1 MLLFSRLHSTMF
13 FSGSRTG
20 NSPVLR
26 SASTFRSFR
35 TFRSL
40 SAALLIILAAGACKK
55 SANLSDLAGFTTFSI
70 KELNVPFTIDETA
83 GTISNKDSLAFQYNV
98 SSLTAVFTTVPN
110 ATVKAGVTLQVS
122 GSTTNDFSSPVNY
135 VVVAQNGSSTRNY
148 KVTVNVAKV
157 DPKTVSWQQ
166 LTLDAGWGNNHN
178 LVAGA
183 FNNKFY
189 AYGATLG
196 FSNSIKFGAWSSTD
210 GVTWGKLP
218 AVDDKGDSVSHG
230 EFSALVPS
238 FNNKIYLLGGHRPGV
253 GFAFDFVTANTYSSS
268 DGTAWTVSAPVNAA
282 DRFSARERIGAV
294 VFNNNIFA
302 VGGNAYPFGGN
313 TASQGT
319 AYNDVWSSPDGAAWT
334 KVTAAA
340 AFPARSNP
348 AVFVYDNKIW
358 VAGGK
363 SGSTYLN
370 DVWNST
376 DGANWTQVTTST
388 VFTGRF
394 GHSVAVYNNEIFLA
408 GGEDADGVKGD
419 LWVSED
425 AGVNWAQ
432 VKAGDVRALPAN
444 FPARTYF
451 SFFVQG
457 TALYIVGGLGAK
469 DVNNK
474 YTYQND
480 VWKGVLAK

>member
-1 MLLFSRLHSTMF
+1 MLLTFKRYSIFLLVILVA
-13 FSGSRTG
+13 GS
-20 NSPVLR
+20 
-26 SASTFRSFR
+26 
-35 TFRSL
+35 
-40 SAALLIILAAGACKK
+40 CKK
-55 SANLSDLAGFTTFSI
+55 DANLSNLAGFTAFSI
-70 KELNVPFTIDETA
+70 KELNVTFAIDETA
-83 GTISNKDSLAFQYNV
+83 GTISNKDSLPFQSNV

-110 ATVKAGVTLQVS
+110 ATVKVGTSVQAS
-122 GSTTNDFSSPVNY
+122 GSTINNFSSVVNY
-135 VVVAQNGSSTRNY
+135 VVVAQNGSVTRNY
-148 KVTVNVAKV
+148 AVTVNVAKV

-166 LTLDAGWGNNHN
+166 LTADAGWGNNHN
-178 LVAGA
+178 LVAGY

-196 FSNSIKFGAWSSTD
+196 FSNSIKFGAYSSTD
-210 GVTWGKLP
+210 GATWAKIP
-218 AVDDKGDSVSHG
+218 AVDDKGDSVPHG
-230 EFSALVPS
+230 EFSALVS
-238 FNNKIYLLGGHRPGV
+238 NFNNKLYLLGGHRPGV

-268 DGTAWTVSAPVNAA
+268 DGIGWTVSAPVNAA

-294 VFNNNIFA
+294 VFNNKLFV

-319 AYNDVWSSPDGAAWT
+319 AYNDVWSSTDGTTWSN
-334 KVTAAA
+334 VTTAA

-348 AVFVYDNKIW
+348 AVFVYNNKIW

-363 SGSTYLN
+363 SGANYLN
-370 DVWNST
+370 DVWNSS
-376 DGANWTQVTTST
+376 DGANWSQVTTT
-388 VFTGRF
+388 TAFTGRF

-408 GGEDADGVKGD
+408 GGENADGVKGD

-425 AGVNWAQ
+425 GGVNWAQ
-432 VKAGDVRALPAN
+432 LQAGDVRALPAN

-451 SFFVQG
+451 SFFVQNN
-457 TALYIVGGLGAK
+457 TLYIIGGLGAK
-469 DVNNK
+469 NSNNA